1 MDEFLYQL
9 LAALIVTATPAP
21 VVTTA
26 TAARTAAAAT
36 PAAARTART
45 AAPRLMLG
53 WLLRLGRGRG
63 RLGNRRSILRLG
75 AGFVV
80 LLILVLHS

>member
-1 MDEFLYQL
+1 MDEFLDQL

-36 PAAARTART
+36 PAAARSARAT
-45 AAPRLMLG
+45 APRLMLG
-53 WLLRLGRGRG
+53 WLLRLGRDRS
-63 RLGNRRSILRLG
+63 RLGNRRSFLRLG